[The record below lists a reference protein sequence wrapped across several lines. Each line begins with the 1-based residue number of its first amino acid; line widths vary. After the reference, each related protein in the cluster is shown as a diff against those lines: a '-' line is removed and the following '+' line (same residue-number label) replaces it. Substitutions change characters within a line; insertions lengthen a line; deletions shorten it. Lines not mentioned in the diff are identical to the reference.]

1 MKEEKFTILNAA
13 SEEMIGEMMSVLNV
27 IEPISSMES
36 ITKASLKGLPLLT
49 KFISLHCTERKYSF
63 QVKKC
68 GDAACNICKPPNLPR
83 DIFSQLKWIPDP
95 IPDSDGHYKQFSSLY
110 RTKTSEDYCPSLK
123 QKTSVGRHF
132 HLLQALG
139 M

>member
-1 MKEEKFTILNAA
+1 MQYMQA
-13 SEEMIGEMMSVLNV
+13 
-27 IEPISSMES
+27 
-36 ITKASLKGLPLLT
+36 
-49 KFISLHCTERKYSF
+49 
-63 QVKKC
+63 
-68 GDAACNICKPPNLPR
+68 PNLPR